1 MGFVMKAEGLAFPAA
16 GAELGREVFAI
27 PGSIH
32 APLSRGCHLLIRQ
45 GAKLAETPEDVFEEI
60 GMPAGAP
67 PAADPHEEKAPADPL
82 FAALAYDPV
91 TPDDLCERSGLPA
104 EQVAARLVS
113 LELAGQ
119 VERLPGNRYRRLA

>member
-1 MGFVMKAEGLAFPAA
+1 
-16 GAELGREVFAI
+16 
-27 PGSIH
+27 
-32 APLSRGCHLLIRQ
+32 
-45 GAKLAETPEDVFEEI
+45 
-60 GMPAGAP
+60 MPADAP
-67 PAADPHEEKAPADPL
+67 PAAAPHEEKAPADAL

-104 EQVAARLVS
+104 EQVAARLMS